1 LKQQFIDLLKRDAFI
16 KVSNLFRAM
25 KDYIFIFG
33 RDPELSYIELK
44 TYLNTRNKE
53 FKVKIF
59 NEFGIILGINNIDVS
74 KVIKDLGGT
83 SKIAEVVDLEKI
95 ELYHGKKNKI
105 VYGVSA
111 YLGDDCDIREYLKA
125 RLKKEKLKAMIKTS
139 KKREPFLTPSESIV
153 VFKDGFEIIVFGKF
167 VGMVKAVYD
176 PSEYKKRDINKPVQR
191 PLHTISIRL
200 AKILIN
206 LSGAKEG
213 DVVLDPFCG
222 IGVIMQEAL
231 LMKMDAIGI
240 DVEAK
245 CVNDSMKNVNWVKKM
260 YNVDGKFRIIKG
272 DSRYVQNYV
281 KKVDVVA
288 TEPYLGPF
296 MKKLPTPEKARD
308 VVRKLTPMYADLLKG
323 LNKVV
328 KGKVAIVMPRFR
340 LYDGKRIKIN
350 FLKLIDEAGFKPKKD
365 FPIVYVAVKS
375 KMEREIWVIE
385 KK

>member
-1 LKQQFIDLLKRDAFI
+1 LKRDAFI

-176 PSEYKKRDINKPVQR
+176 SSEYKKRDINKPVQR

>member
-1 LKQQFIDLLKRDAFI
+1 
-16 KVSNLFRAM
+16 M